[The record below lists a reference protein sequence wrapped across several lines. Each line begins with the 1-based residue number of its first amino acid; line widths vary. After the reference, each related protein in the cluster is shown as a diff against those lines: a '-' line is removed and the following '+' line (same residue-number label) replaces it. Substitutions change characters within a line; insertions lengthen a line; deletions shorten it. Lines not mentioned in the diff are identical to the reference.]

1 MGEAS
6 ERAGD
11 EEGYGARR
19 DPAPG
24 AAPATPGGPPADA
37 GEAWS
42 IRNPEEQANHDQDP
56 EYGSWRDA
64 QMADFDR
71 DYAEYQRQHPSG
83 LKADFAA
90 WREKR
95 GRDRR

>member
-1 MGEAS
+1 M
-6 ERAGD
+6 GD
-11 EEGYGARR
+11 ERERTGDEAGYGARP
-19 DPAPG
+19 D
-24 AAPATPGGPPADA
+24 AAPATTPVSPGGPPADA

-42 IRNPEEQANHDQDP
+42 IRNPEERFNHDQDP

-83 LKADFAA
+83 LRADFAA

-95 GRDRR
+95 EQETR